1 MAEQA
6 EKKTNSKTLLKILI
20 GVVLIAIGLVL
31 VIIWWPY
38 LWGLVQGCLGLF
50 LIMAGAITIAIAKE

>member
-20 GVVLIAIGLVL
+20 GVVLIAIGITL
-31 VIIWWPY
+31 VIIWFP
-38 LWGLVQGCLGLF
+38 LLIGLIQGCLGLF

>member
-6 EKKTNSKTLLKILI
+6 EKKTSSKTLLKILI
-20 GVVLIAIGLVL
+20 GVVLIAIGITL
-31 VIIWWPY
+31 VIIWFP
-38 LWGLVQGCLGLF
+38 LLIGLVQGCLGLF